1 MTMARASKLVSLEEA
16 VAEVKDRATVG
27 LGGWIFHS
35 QPMALVR
42 ALIRQGAK
50 DLDLVPSPGSIAPDL
65 LIGAGRA
72 RSTACVF
79 ISFEQHGLAPQF
91 RRAAEAGSIK
101 VKEMD
106 GPGYAGGLRA
116 AICDLPYMPIPDMAT
131 DLPRVNPEHYRPLPT
146 APGERRLLAVPPIRP
161 DVTFLHAQQADEFG
175 NVQFLGAPF
184 FDVML
189 AQASR
194 RVVVSVDR
202 IVSPETIRRAN
213 HLTKLPY
220 AMVDAVVE
228 APFGAH
234 PTASAA
240 LYRADDAHLRE
251 YVKASAKPESFA
263 AYLERYVSGA
273 GDNPAYL
280 DQVGAARLA
289 ALGVSE
295 SNLA

>member
-1 MTMARASKLVSLEEA
+1 MARASKLVSLEAA
-16 VAEVKDRATVG
+16 VADVKDGASVG

-42 ALIRQGAK
+42 ALIRQGAR

-65 LIGAGRA
+65 LIGAGRV
-72 RSTACVF
+72 RRTACVF
-79 ISFEQHGLAPQF
+79 ISFEQHGLAPHF
-91 RRAAEAGSIK
+91 RRAAQSGAIE
-101 VKEMD
+101 VREMD

-116 AICDLPYMPIPDMAT
+116 AICDLPWMPIPDLAT
-131 DLPRVNPEHYRPLPT
+131 DLPKVNPEHYRPLPPV
-146 APGERRLLAVPPIRP
+146 PGERRLLAVAPIRP
-161 DVTFLHAQQADEFG
+161 DICFLHAQQADEFG

-202 IVSPETIRRAN
+202 IVSPETIRRSN

-240 LYRADDAHLRE
+240 IYRADDAHLEE
-251 YVKASAKPESFA
+251 YVKASARSESFA
-263 AYLERYVSGA
+263 AYVDRYVTRA
-273 GDNPAYL
+273 GGNAAYL
-280 DQVGAARLA
+280 DQVGGGKLA
-289 ALGVSE
+289 ALAVSE

>member
-1 MTMARASKLVSLEEA
+1 MARTSKLVSLEDA
-16 VAEVKDRATVG
+16 VADVKDGAAVG

-42 ALIRQGAK
+42 ALVRQGAK

-72 RSTACVF
+72 RSTVCVF
-79 ISFEQHGLAPQF
+79 ISFEQHGLAPHF
-91 RRAAEAGSIK
+91 RRAAERGSIQ
-101 VKEMD
+101 VHEMD

-116 AICDLPYMPIPDMAT
+116 AICDLPWMPIPDLAT
-131 DLPRVNPEHYRPLPT
+131 DLPKVNPAHYRPLPT
-146 APGERRLLAVPPIRP
+146 APGERRLLAVQPIRP
-161 DVTFLHAQQADEFG
+161 DVCLLHAQQADEFG

-202 IVSPETIRRAN
+202 IVSPETIRRSN

-220 AMVDAVVE
+220 ALVDAVVE

-240 LYRADDAHLRE
+240 IYRADEAHLRE
-251 YVKASAKPESFA
+251 YVEASAKPEGFG

-273 GDNPAYL
+273 GENSAYL
-280 DQVGAARLA
+280 DRIGGGRLSELA
-289 ALGVSE
+289 VSE
-295 SNLA
+295 SNVA

>member
-1 MTMARASKLVSLEEA
+1 MTMTRASKLISLDEA
-16 VAEVKDRATVG
+16 VADVKDGASIG

-42 ALIRQGAK
+42 ALIRHGAK

-79 ISFEQHGLAPQF
+79 ISFEQHGLAPHF
-91 RRAAEAGSIK
+91 RRAAETGALK
-101 VKEMD
+101 VHEMD

-116 AICDLPYMPIPDMAT
+116 AICDLPWMPIPDLAT
-131 DLPRVNPEHYRPLPT
+131 DLPKANPAHYRPLPT
-146 APGERRLLAVPPIRP
+146 ELGQRRLLAVAPIRP
-161 DVTFLHAQQADEFG
+161 DICFLHAQQADEFG
-175 NVQFLGAPF
+175 NVQFLGPPF

-189 AQASR
+189 GQAAR
-194 RVVVSVDR
+194 RLVVSVDR
-202 IVSPETIRRAN
+202 VVSPEVIRRSN
-213 HLTKLPY
+213 HLTKLPS

-240 LYRADDAHLRE
+240 LYRADDAHLKE

-263 AYLERYVSGA
+263 AYLERYVTGA
-273 GDNPAYL
+273 ADNAAYL
-280 DQVGAARLA
+280 DRVGAGRIAG
-289 ALGVSE
+289 LGVSE